1 MDQAIIDAARA
12 LFRPSGRLLLLVLSH
27 ELDEGM
33 VRDNQM
39 RELAAFDGAVVP
51 AENFH
56 LYLLD

>member
-1 MDQAIIDAARA
+1 
-12 LFRPSGRLLLLVLSH
+12 
-27 ELDEGM
+27 M